1 MLETVH
7 HGGVIAPGRALLVL
21 SVAAATLAT
30 RAGPG
35 AAVMPNKV
43 RASAV
48 VARAAPLAPGPSSAT
63 LAQVQQVLAARV
75 DAVGRGDREAFLATV
90 DPLAPGPFRAAQAT
104 SFDGLRS
111 LPLASFSLTA
121 RLDDTGDL
129 GAGLSPRYGG
139 APTFLPETR
148 MRMRFAGYDDR
159 DDVESLF
166 LTFVRRGDRWYVA
179 GDADL
184 APLGVDSFRGLW
196 DQGPVEVQR
205 TDHFLVLSHPA
216 EAERARNLASVAEEA
231 IGKLDERWAE
241 PWSHRVPLILPAS
254 VDELALILQ
263 STFNLDNFVAFVAY
277 GSVRDRDWEATAPRI
292 YIQDR
297 NLSRYRRDEQVRTLT
312 HELDHVAVAPLAGPL
327 IPSWVHEGLA
337 DWLALGRRTDEPKP
351 GGSDGQLPQDFEFT
365 LGGRDA
371 INLSYSESRSMMSFL
386 AGHWSLGAPVQLLRT
401 LGAEKVTAGSE
412 ELRVDQALTRITGL
426 TTAQLEKEWATR

>member
-1 MLETVH
+1 
-7 HGGVIAPGRALLVL
+7 
-21 SVAAATLAT
+21 
-30 RAGPG
+30 
-35 AAVMPNKV
+35 V
-43 RASAV
+43 RVASA
-48 VARAAPLAPGPSSAT
+48 PPSPSSAT
-63 LAQVQQVLAARV
+63 LAQVQQVLDARV
-75 DAVGRGDREAFLATV
+75 AAVARADRAAFLATV
-90 DPLAPGPFRAAQAT
+90 DPVAPEPFRTAQAA

-129 GAGLSPRYGG
+129 GTGLSARYGG

-179 GDADL
+179 ADADL
-184 APLGVDSFRGLW
+184 VALGVDSFRGLW
-196 DQGPVEVQR
+196 DQGPVQVQR
-205 TDHFLVLSHPA
+205 TTHFLVLSHPA

-231 IGKLDERWAE
+231 IGRLDERWGE

-277 GSVRDRDWEATAPRI
+277 GSVRDRDWEPTAPRI

-327 IPSWVHEGLA
+327 IPSWVHEGVA
-337 DWLALGRRTDEPKP
+337 EWVALGRRTDEPKP
-351 GGSDGQLPQDFEFT
+351 GGSDGHLPQDFEFT

-371 INLSYSESRSMMSFL
+371 INLSYSESRSMMSYL
-386 AGHWSLGAPVQLLRT
+386 AGRWGLGAPVELLRT
-401 LGAEKVTAGSE
+401 LGAEKVASGSE
-412 ELRVDQALTRITGL
+412 EVRVDQVLTRITGL
-426 TTAQLEKEWATR
+426 TTAQLEKEWASR